1 MKIFSTLLLCG
12 LIQGKSNSE
21 PGLHFELFSVL
32 IICLLEMT
40 ADAKGKLNKLNKRAG
55 KIYVDYLADWP
66 LAENYLKKLY
76 KMQVCLNY
84 LKIFFKNYF

>member
-1 MKIFSTLLLCG
+1 
-12 LIQGKSNSE
+12 
-21 PGLHFELFSVL
+21 
-32 IICLLEMT
+32 MT

-84 LKIFFKNYF
+84 